1 MLENYSCPRTH
12 YYYNLDYIYKYN
24 LKSVHNVLK
33 INKINYKII
42 FLSKTNLL
50 KKQKQQTYNFLL
62 RIFFILYIYSSYKGS
77 IKCNISKKK
86 DIYKIY
92 FVTISITKKNAIL
105 SLLQNLMLGKKRFQ
119 KTKYNF
125 EPKKIRLKK
134 DYSYNSKIVSYNLIF
149 SLTYLN
155 DLHFLFT
162 RFFKSYNIR
171 SYLLGVNIICQ
182 LPKKNNSIEK
192 LKMYPYLIQLLS
204 GIKKKN

>member
-1 MLENYSCPRTH
+1 MLENYSCSKTF

-24 LKSVHNVLK
+24 LKNIYNVFK

-42 FLSKTNLL
+42 FLSKINLL

-62 RIFFILYIYSSYKGS
+62 RIFFILYIYSAYKGM

-92 FVTISITKKNAIL
+92 FVTISITKKKSIL

-125 EPKKIRLKK
+125 EPKKVSLQQNYK
-134 DYSYNSKIVSYNLIF
+134 YNSKTISYNFIF

-155 DLHFLFT
+155 DLHFLFN

-171 SYLLGVNIICQ
+171 SYLLGINIISK
-182 LPKKNNSIEK
+182 LGNKNNSINK
-192 LKMYPYLIQLLS
+192 LKMYPYMVQLLS
-204 GIKKKN
+204 NNKKKV

>member
-1 MLENYSCPRTH
+1 MLENYSCSKTFYH
-12 YYYNLDYIYKYN
+12 YNLDYIYKYN
-24 LKSVHNVLK
+24 LKNIYNVLK

-42 FLSKTNLL
+42 FLSKINLL

-62 RIFFILYIYSSYKGS
+62 RIFFILYIYSAYKGV

-92 FVTISITKKNAIL
+92 FITISITKKKAIL

-125 EPKKIRLKK
+125 EPKKVQIKK
-134 DYSYNSKIVSYNLIF
+134 AYISNSKVISYNFIF

-155 DLHFLFT
+155 DLHFLFN

-171 SYLLGVNIICQ
+171 SYLLGINIISE
-182 LPKKNNSIEK
+182 LEKKNHYINK
-192 LKMYPYLIQLLS
+192 LKMYPYFVQLL
-204 GIKKKN
+204 GNNNKKS